1 MHSNSAE
8 QNQRE
13 ENKLISQTK
22 TSVER
27 KKMIKAATPKVAVTS
42 RVLYKWIN
50 SSKQRKQERT
60 WMTYFRI
67 AISWYSVALLCMP

>member
-42 RVLYKWIN
+42 RVLYK
-50 SSKQRKQERT
+50 
-60 WMTYFRI
+60 
-67 AISWYSVALLCMP
+67 